1 MFSSKTMEDFMN
13 VNFGEWLN
21 ELKIGRLKKSI
32 LMDVHVYNERI
43 NKKLNIKVHKTFA
56 WLMLS

>member
-32 LMDVHVYNERI
+32 LLI
-43 NKKLNIKVHKTFA
+43 NVGCSCI
-56 WLMLS
+56 